1 MASPDQLRMVP
12 AAVEFARSLFQAGK
26 PAAVIRH
33 GPWTLLEAGLA
44 RGRTM
49 TSLPSLQTD
58 IRNAAGTWVNTEVH
72 VCINGWCRRRPREA
86 RNPCSRQSRPH
97 AWPGHFR
104 GDAA

>member
-1 MASPDQLRMVP
+1 MASPDQLPMVA

-33 GPWTLLEAGLA
+33 GPWTLLEAGPA

-58 IRNAAGTWVNTEVH
+58 IRNAAGTWGEHGGPRVH
-72 VCINGWCRRRPREA
+72 QRAERT
-86 RNPCSRQSRPH
+86 
-97 AWPGHFR
+97 
-104 GDAA
+104 GDQPQA